1 MYFDLLLLSV
11 IVVTAYLGPAML
23 RRQPRGRRAFAGLL
37 LVDGV
42 AALLALLAPPGRG
55 ADMLGFVAIGA
66 AVCLLLV
73 PPVLRDLARRA
84 LRADHPRLAL
94 RLVEL
99 WDHLQPGMGVGRERD
114 LIEVL
119 LAVRSGR
126 VDDAVAVLREARA
139 AMRDPRAHRHMDER
153 IVATYLTA
161 QRWRDAIETYEARL
175 AGEPPSA
182 QLCVELVWAYCESGD
197 LEAAGRLVD
206 RIATAPGAAEPMW
219 TYLAHR
225 ARLMFLAFVGRT
237 AAVEGILA
245 PTGALGMLP
254 DASRQ
259 FWLGVARLYAGD
271 RDGARTALARAA
283 RLARRDRRARE
294 VAEQFIARIDEP
306 GGAGARV
313 ASVVASGEA
322 SGEASGDV
330 AAMAERFAAET
341 LAAAPVTL
349 RVTPQLSGVPLHSL
363 PVTVG
368 LLVTNGLVFLAVLAL
383 FGSTGDPGALVRA
396 GANVKTWVL
405 GEGQLWRLPSSMFLH
420 VGHWHLLLNMYGL
433 WILGK
438 LVEQM
443 HGSVRTFAIYMAA
456 GLAGA
461 VASAWFG
468 APGMSAGASG
478 AVLGL
483 LGALIAELALHR
495 HAYPRRWRSALL
507 GPLLFVAAAQVVIGF
522 FYSAIDQWAHVAGL
536 VAGAAGTAVLSR
548 QSAWGKSAP
557 VRVLASLLAVAG
569 LAALGWSA
577 YGIATV
583 HHGEV
588 LARAPRTTYTLGGL
602 SLTGPVGLR
611 LESGS
616 LVDDVSLWLEAAA
629 CPAAGKRRAG
639 ELCAPGEA
647 PQGQDAGDDAGQD
660 ALATQLAHATEEV
673 RGSWPD
679 AGVRVGAAAD
689 VPAPWQGQVLHMAH
703 EGMGGVERYQVIVA
717 GRRHGDVVWLVVA
730 QMPEALA
737 DEVMPVL
744 VEMLRSAAPA
754 GQSGPA
760 GAGE

>member
-11 IVVTAYLGPAML
+11 VVVTAYLGPVIL
-23 RRQPRGRRAFAGLL
+23 RRQPRGRRAFPTLL

-42 AALLALLAPPGRG
+42 AALVALVAPVGRG

-66 AVCLLLV
+66 AVCLLLL

-94 RLVEL
+94 RLVGL
-99 WDHLQPGMGVGRERD
+99 WDHLQPGMGVGRERE

-119 LAVRSGR
+119 VAVRSGR
-126 VDDAVAVLREARA
+126 VDEAVAVLREARA
-139 AMRDPRAHRHMDER
+139 ALRDPRAQRHMDER

-161 QRWRDAIETYEARL
+161 QRWRDAIEAYEARL
-175 AGEPPSA
+175 AGEAPSA

-206 RIATAPGAAEPMW
+206 RIATAPGASEPMW
-219 TYLAHR
+219 AYLAHR
-225 ARLMFLAFVGRT
+225 ARLMFLAFAGRT

-245 PTGALGMLP
+245 PAGALGMLP

-259 FWLGVARLYAGD
+259 FWFGVARLYAGD
-271 RDGARTALARAA
+271 RDGARTALRRAA

-294 VAEQFIARIDEP
+294 VAEQFIARLDQP
-306 GGAGARV
+306 GVAGSQV
-313 ASVVASGEA
+313 APTVAPTV
-322 SGEASGDV
+322 ASGDV
-330 AAMAERFAAET
+330 AAMAERFAAAA
-341 LAAAPVTL
+341 LGAAPVAL
-349 RVTPQLSGVPLHSL
+349 RVTPQLSGVPLRSL

-368 LLVTNGLVFLAVLAL
+368 LLVANGLTFLAVLAL

-405 GEGQLWRLPSSMFLH
+405 AHGQLWRLPSSMFLH
-420 VGHWHLLLNMYGL
+420 AGHWHLLLNMYGL

-468 APGMSAGASG
+468 VPGMSAGASG

-522 FYSAIDQWAHVAGL
+522 FYPAIDQWAHVAGL
-536 VAGAAGTAVLSR
+536 VAGAAGTVALSR

-557 VRVLASLLAVAG
+557 VRVLGLALAVAG
-569 LAALGWSA
+569 VAALGWSA
-577 YGIATV
+577 YGVATV
-583 HHGEV
+583 HHGDV

-611 LESGS
+611 MESGS

-629 CPAAGKRRAG
+629 CPAAETGRAG
-639 ELCAPGEA
+639 ELCAPGA
-647 PQGQDAGDDAGQD
+647 AGAADGAGQD
-660 ALATQLAHATEEV
+660 ALAIHLAHATGEV
-673 RGSWPD
+673 RASWQD
-679 AGVRVGAAAD
+679 AGVRVGGAAD

-717 GRRHGDVVWLVVA
+717 GRRHGDRVWLVVA

-737 DEVMPVL
+737 AEVTPAL
-744 VEMLRSAAPA
+744 AGMLRSAAPA
-754 GQSGPA
+754 GQPGP
-760 GAGE
+760 GAGG

>member
-11 IVVTAYLGPAML
+11 VVVTAYLGPAIL

-37 LVDGV
+37 LIDGV
-42 AALLALLAPPGRG
+42 AALLALVAPAGRG

-73 PPVLRDLARRA
+73 PPILRDLVRRA

-94 RLVEL
+94 RLVGL
-99 WDHLQPGMGVGRERD
+99 WDHLQPGMGVGREREF
-114 LIEVL
+114 IEVL
-119 LAVRSGR
+119 VAVRSGQ

-139 AMRDPRAHRHMDER
+139 AMRDPRAQRHMDER

-206 RIATAPGAAEPMW
+206 RIATTPKASEPMW

-271 RDGARTALARAA
+271 RDGARMVLARAA

-306 GGAGARV
+306 GLAGPHVGAPV
-313 ASVVASGEA
+313 ASIVASG
-322 SGEASGDV
+322 DL

-341 LAAAPVTL
+341 LAAAPVPV
-349 RVTPQLSGVPLHSL
+349 RVTPQLSGVPLRSL

-368 LLVTNGLVFLAVLAL
+368 LLVVNGLVFLAVLAL

-396 GANVKTWVL
+396 GANVKSWVL
-405 GEGQLWRLPSSMFLH
+405 AHGQLWRLPSSMFLH

-468 APGMSAGASG
+468 VPGMSAGASG

-522 FYSAIDQWAHVAGL
+522 FYPAIDQWAHVAGL
-536 VAGAAGTAVLSR
+536 VAGAAGTVVLSR

-557 VRVLASLLAVAG
+557 VRVLALALAVAG
-569 LAALGWSA
+569 VVALGWSA

-611 LESGS
+611 MESGS

-629 CPAAGKRRAG
+629 CPAKGTGRAG
-639 ELCAPGEA
+639 ELCAADAA
-647 PQGQDAGDDAGQD
+647 PQGQDAGGDVSQD
-660 ALATQLAHATEEV
+660 ALARHLAHATDEV
-673 RGSWPD
+673 RGSWQD
-679 AGVRVGAAAD
+679 AGVRVGAPAD

-703 EGMGGVERYQVIVA
+703 QGMGGVERYRVIVA

-737 DEVMPVL
+737 GEVMPVL
-744 VEMLRSAAPA
+744 AEMLRSAAPA
-754 GQSGPA
+754 GQPGP
-760 GAGE
+760 GAGG